1 MDEAVEAIMN
11 EEKKSELDHVT
22 LKNEVLAKYF
32 PNIAPPQAKLIKENM
47 GDDRKGQ
54 IFF

>member
-1 MDEAVEAIMN
+1 MN

-32 PNIAPPQAKLIKENM
+32 PKSYMPMQMEQTIIKLLDQWQKKRNRDM
-47 GDDRKGQ
+47 NSL
-54 IFF
+54 